1 MEKNEH
7 DKIIAFDTLYTN
19 NHIQMMKIVMPYFDE
34 PMRGK
39 LAVYIKYLEFQ
50 HTLERYRSHSYE
62 LSGCSFNKEEFN
74 IKKLCSELL
83 PFCTGEEKKV
93 GANSRYFSFHG
104 NV

>member
-50 HTLERYRSHSYE
+50 HTLERYRSNSYE
-62 LSGCSFNKEEFN
+62 LTGCSFNKKDFD
-74 IKKLCSELL
+74 IKKICSELL
-83 PFCTGEEKKV
+83 PFFT
-93 GANSRYFSFHG
+93 
-104 NV
+104 